1 MRGIER
7 SVSPLLPFHPSFL
20 QTFVAGW
27 LCFVVLF
34 GNCAKKLLMFFFVDR
49 FAPIALDILVV
60 LVVVVVLV
68 LVGCSCCSCFLI
80 VLLSCCL
87 VVLVVLVVLLFY
99 PPTCVKRF
107 FRDHQYIQIRPN
119 LSTSVFFFL
128 DGSC

>member
-1 MRGIER
+1 MTDDAQ
-7 SVSPLLPFHPSFL
+7 S
-20 QTFVAGW
+20 
-27 LCFVVLF
+27 LF
-34 GNCAKKLLMFFFVDR
+34 GNCAKKLLMFFFVDLL
-49 FAPIALDILVV
+49 APIALDILVV

-87 VVLVVLVVLLFY
+87 VVLVVLVVLLFF

-119 LSTSVFFFL
+119 LSTSVFFWMVAARVACSGQFAL
-128 DGSC
+128 QSVEPTRN